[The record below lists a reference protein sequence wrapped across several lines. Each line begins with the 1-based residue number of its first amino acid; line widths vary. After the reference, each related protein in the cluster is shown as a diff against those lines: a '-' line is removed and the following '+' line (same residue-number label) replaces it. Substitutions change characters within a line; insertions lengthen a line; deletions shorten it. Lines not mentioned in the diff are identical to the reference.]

1 MPHSVL
7 HLSTEQGWR
16 GGEAQTLAL
25 SRGLVARG
33 HRSRIAAPPQSAL
46 LSRASAAGVETA
58 VIAAHGEW
66 DVAAARRV
74 ARQCA
79 ALGATVLH
87 CHTAHAA
94 GLGTLA
100 TLFGVRPA
108 IVASRRVS
116 FGLRHPFFGRLKY
129 SWRIA
134 RVIAVSEAIRRSLI
148 AQGLDAR
155 RVVTVHSG
163 IDPGRFEAGDRPRGR
178 EALLSAAARGA
189 TGRESWPAEAWLI
202 GTAGHLAAHKGIDL
216 FLAAAGIAAT
226 ALPRARFVV
235 IGDGEER
242 RDLEARARQLG
253 LGERVLF
260 AGFRD
265 DMPDLLKAL
274 DLFVLA
280 SHAGEGSPAV
290 LKEAMAAGAPVAAT
304 ALDGVEEIIE
314 DGRHGLLTPPGD
326 AEALARAMRTLTEDA
341 LLRARLVAAAG
352 ERVRDFTLDRMVEH
366 TEAVYD
372 AIGAPA

>member
-1 MPHSVL
+1 
-7 HLSTEQGWR
+7 
-16 GGEAQTLAL
+16 
-25 SRGLVARG
+25 
-33 HRSRIAAPPQSAL
+33 
-46 LSRASAAGVETA
+46 
-58 VIAAHGEW
+58 
-66 DVAAARRV
+66 
-74 ARQCA
+74 
-79 ALGATVLH
+79 
-87 CHTAHAA
+87 
-94 GLGTLA
+94 
-100 TLFGVRPA
+100 
-108 IVASRRVS
+108 
-116 FGLRHPFFGRLKY
+116 
-129 SWRIA
+129 
-134 RVIAVSEAIRRSLI
+134 
-148 AQGLDAR
+148 
-155 RVVTVHSG
+155 
-163 IDPGRFEAGDRPRGR
+163 FEAGDRPRGR

-341 LLRARLVAAAG
+341 FLRARLVAAAG